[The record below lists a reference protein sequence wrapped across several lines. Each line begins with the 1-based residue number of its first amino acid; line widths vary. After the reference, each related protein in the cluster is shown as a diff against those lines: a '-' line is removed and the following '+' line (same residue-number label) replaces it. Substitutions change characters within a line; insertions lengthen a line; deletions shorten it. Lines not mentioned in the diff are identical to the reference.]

1 MRPMPKPRSIRDV
14 HPTRR
19 GFVLA
24 WFAFTVTFA
33 ILRAITWS
41 IHAHVG
47 HFANVTA
54 GSVHIHHYLWGILLV
69 IIVAFLGLVERAPTW
84 RTIMGLAFG
93 VGLALIIDELALLI
107 DLKDVY
113 WSGAGGISVAVALVL
128 IGAAGGVLA
137 LTRAPGNDADLG
149 AEAHT

>member
-1 MRPMPKPRSIRDV
+1 MPKPRSIRDV

>member
-1 MRPMPKPRSIRDV
+1 MNRMPKPRSIRDV

-69 IIVAFLGLVERAPTW
+69 IVVAFLGLVERAPTW
-84 RTIMGLAFG
+84 RTVMGLAFG
-93 VGLALIIDELALLI
+93 IGLALIIDELALLI

-113 WSGAGGISVAVALVL
+113 WSGAGGVSIAVALVL

-137 LTRAPGNDADLG
+137 LTRAPGTDADLRRP
-149 AEAHT
+149 ADR

>member
-1 MRPMPKPRSIRDV
+1 MPKPRSIRDV

-84 RTIMGLAFG
+84 RTVMGLAFG

-113 WSGAGGISVAVALVL
+113 WSGAGGVSIAVALVL

-137 LTRAPGNDADLG
+137 LTRAPANDADLSTK
-149 AEAHT
+149 ADR